1 MLVKSTLS
9 PRGTAFSG
17 HRIKRL
23 RKMSNKQSRKATLTE
38 LIAAGAL
45 TPEGKNWLIEAT
57 DPFHDEQITLAGF
70 PDMNVSASIVQCIKS
85 TQTLKKPAAITDTG
99 NWDANIALWPIPNQV
114 ADSGKQWTTDTGTTP
129 SSQSNYLLG
138 SLPEFTSDMGVFPIG
153 GVTAYCVPAGED
165 TYGGEVPAGGY
176 DAEEITLSLPTQ
188 FMRGGSRII
197 GMGFEVINTTAPL
210 YKQGE
215 VIVYRQ
221 PNPQPDQKYTAY
233 FYSYQDTELLARMK
247 KAQKDPKFLAE
258 TKALEKAIKG
268 LWDPQRKDNPPGRI
282 RKEMAMQ
289 REFREKWGL
298 QTPRMETELTKFEK
312 EYGGEQVP
320 APSGWERTM
329 YASTYALT
337 APPGSAAQAKF
348 LAGSQ
353 QWEAEKGAY
362 CVATMNTL
370 DNPSKFQEPQMV
382 IAWDQYVENGLGSG
396 LGIGTG
402 WTQMDTLFASVIM
415 FPPTLLIA
423 PFNTAGMYFLG
434 LSPQTTLSVNV
445 NWYIERFP
453 DPKEEDLV
461 VMASPSPGFDATAMH
476 IYAEAMRR
484 LPVGVPQ
491 GMNPLGEWFNS
502 VVNSVAKV
510 VAPALKTAG
519 IANPLMGGLGW
530 LADQVAEATEV
541 APAKGTQRRQRKPGG
556 PAPAPSNRRKQ
567 NKARGASQ
575 PPGPKPPPPPSGKS
589 KRAARAIIRKKGG
602 G

>member
-1 MLVKSTLS
+1 
-9 PRGTAFSG
+9 
-17 HRIKRL
+17 
-23 RKMSNKQSRKATLTE
+23 MSNKQSRKATLTE

-153 GVTAYCVPAGED
+153 GCTAYCVPAGED

-233 FYSYQDTELLARMK
+233 FYSYQDPELLARMK
-247 KAQKDPKFLAE
+247 KAQKDPKFTPEL
-258 TKALEKAIKG
+258 KALERAIKG
-268 LWDPQRKDNPPGRI
+268 MWDPQRKDNPPGRI
-282 RKEMAMQ
+282 RREMAMQ

-298 QTPRMETELTKFEK
+298 QTTRMETELTKFEK

-402 WTQMDTLFASVIM
+402 WTQMDTIFASVIM

-519 IANPLMGGLGW
+519 IANPLMSGLGY
-530 LADQVAEATEV
+530 LADQVAAATEV
-541 APAKGTQRRQRKPGG
+541 APVKAQQRKKKAPGG
-556 PAPAPSNRRKQ
+556 PARPNVNQTRKRKQRGKTLTSAPPRPPRPALPAPGHTLVRNRRKL
-567 NKARGASQ
+567 NTLE
-575 PPGPKPPPPPSGKS
+575 
-589 KRAARAIIRKKGG
+589 
-602 G
+602 